1 MAKCPGC
8 NEEYAKGGAISTHME
23 HCDQVEREQ
32 HERVEQTRATI
43 IGVLEALDETDMT
56 DEVLELAESLCQPNI
71 LAKNQE
77 IIEHLLE
84 KAESGEPLN
93 EADKLLAEVVMRTE
107 QERDGEQSP
116 AAEIAQ
122 GLFAQTER
130 TTAERTTSKKKTNPK
145 EVTTSEEKS
154 PATEDQEESSIAVS
168 TEKRNEK
175 L

>member
-8 NEEYAKGGAISTHME
+8 NEKYAKGGAISTHMK

-84 KAESGEPLN
+84 KAKSGEPLN
-93 EADKLLAEVVMRTE
+93 EADKLLAEVVMKTE

-122 GLFAQTER
+122 GLFAQTEK
-130 TTAERTTSKKKTNPK
+130 TTAERTTSEKKTNPR
-145 EVTTSEEKS
+145 EVTTSEEQSLSEK
-154 PATEDQEESSIAVS
+154 DKQEPSIDVS
-168 TEKRNEK
+168 TESHSEE